1 MRLFEKNK
9 TMKNL
14 KTLTLLLL
22 VAALSFASCEEDD
35 STEPA
40 APAANNNGTNNPT
53 DTTSVPMP
61 DQFWLGTGAVKCTPY
76 TKGFT
81 GFINLLSVNT
91 EKCYQESVRPNFT
104 FDFVNS
110 GSSFTFGAGTY
121 NIIPNGT
128 TASVDTDVVF
138 SMSGYNNKSYTG
150 VSGTVNI
157 TKSTSDSTKW
167 VAEWNQINIYSST
180 DSANYTFSG
189 RIDNF

>member
-1 MRLFEKNK
+1 MLPRI
-9 TMKNL
+9 
-14 KTLTLLLL
+14 
-22 VAALSFASCEEDD
+22 C
-35 STEPA
+35 
-40 APAANNNGTNNPT
+40 
-53 DTTSVPMP
+53 
-61 DQFWLGTGAVKCTPY
+61 
-76 TKGFT
+76 
-81 GFINLLSVNT
+81 
-91 EKCYQESVRPNFT
+91 RPNFT

-150 VSGTVNI
+150 ISGTVNI